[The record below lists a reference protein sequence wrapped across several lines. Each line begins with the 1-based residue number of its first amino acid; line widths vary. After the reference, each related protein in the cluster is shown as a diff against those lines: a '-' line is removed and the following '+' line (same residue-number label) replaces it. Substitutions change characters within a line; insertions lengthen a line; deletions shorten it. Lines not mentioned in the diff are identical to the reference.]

1 MLNINQQDTEW
12 FRVFGSNMN
21 EIKKGVIVRIKVG
34 QRMKILFSV
43 AILISKKELST
54 ILENLEN
61 VISLT
66 MKLHK
71 VEWVFGLLQNLME
84 D

>member
-1 MLNINQQDTEW
+1 
-12 FRVFGSNMN
+12 
-21 EIKKGVIVRIKVG
+21 
-34 QRMKILFSV
+34 MKILFSV

-54 ILENLEN
+54 TSENLEN

-71 VEWVFGLLQNLME
+71 VEWGFGLLQNLME